1 MKKLCKKT
9 AFTCF
14 FTVKINL
21 ATTKKRHCRD
31 AFLYF
36 YL

>member
-21 ATTKKRHCRD
+21 ATTKK
-31 AFLYF
+31 ASLP
-36 YL
+36 